1 MRLRFREMVPEDAG
15 AVAEVEKESF
25 PTPWSRESFWREAS
39 NENTCYLLA
48 LDGEKVIGY
57 AGCWI
62 SFGEAQITNIAI
74 ARAYRGKGIGTQL
87 MEAVIRASMARGCTA
102 MTLEVR
108 PSNAPALALYHHY
121 GFREAGRRK
130 GYYSDNGE
138 DAIIMWNTKL
148 AELFP
153 DAVGQGKQVPHEE
166 DIPGG
171 KERE

>member
-1 MRLRFREMVPEDAG
+1 MNLTFREMKPEDAD
-15 AVAEVEKESF
+15 AVEAVEKACF
-25 PTPWSRESFWREAS
+25 AIPWSRESFWKEAA

-48 LDGEKVIGY
+48 LDGEQVIGY

-62 SFGEAQITNIAI
+62 SFEEAQVTNIAI
-74 ARAYRGKGIGTQL
+74 APDYRGQKVGTRL
-87 MEAVIRASMARGCTA
+87 MAELIRLVKERGVTA

-148 AELFP
+148 
-153 DAVGQGKQVPHEE
+153 
-166 DIPGG
+166 
-171 KERE
+171 

>member
-1 MRLRFREMVPEDAG
+1 MNLTFREMKPEDAD
-15 AVAEVEKESF
+15 AVEAVEKACF
-25 PTPWSRESFWREAS
+25 AIPWSRESFWKEAA

-48 LDGEKVIGY
+48 LDGEQVIGY

-62 SFGEAQITNIAI
+62 SFEEAQITNIAI
-74 ARAYRGKGIGTQL
+74 APDYRGQKVGTRL
-87 MEAVIRASMARGCTA
+87 MAELIRLVKERGVTA

-121 GFREAGRRK
+121 GFQEAGRRK

-148 AELFP
+148 
-153 DAVGQGKQVPHEE
+153 
-166 DIPGG
+166 
-171 KERE
+171 